1 MLRHNLL
8 LAFRSFL
15 KNKNTFLINLLGLST
30 GLTCVLLIYLWVNDE
45 WSVDKFHQNDAH
57 LYQVMINAE
66 LPNGNQIWKGTPGV
80 LAETLVEEL
89 PEVEAATLQHY
100 SIFKPK
106 GMLIK
111 ADTKLDVEGLF
122 AGENYF
128 ELFSYPLIE
137 GNVETLLK
145 DKNSIVLSES
155 SALKLFGKT
164 TGLIGEALVWS
175 NDYFDAQF
183 QISGIYQDVPQNAS
197 HQFDAVVHYDWLI
210 DWDRYANEWSGGYA
224 ETIVLL
230 KDNTDLAL
238 LSEKMTQLYK
248 EKRQFNKPRTL
259 FVQKYSEQYL
269 YGNYENGVVTGGRII
284 YVRLF
289 SIIALLILL
298 IAAINFMNLSTAQAS
313 KKLKLIGVKKVVGAS
328 RTTLMGQFF
337 SEAILLSL
345 LSTLLALFIVY
356 LCLPA
361 FNDLTGKVLQ
371 ISLQPTLLFSI
382 LGISL
387 LTGILAGSYPAFYLS
402 GFKPITVLKG
412 KLDAKMGEQWIRKG
426 LVVFQFVLSV
436 IFIVSML
443 IIQQQMNFIQ
453 NKHLGYERDNV
464 LTFQR
469 PAHEGDPQV
478 FLAEL
483 KKIAGVEDVGNMY
496 SNITNRF
503 DNQSGYSWRGE
514 AADKKILF
522 EAPRI
527 GYNVIETLGMEVSSG
542 RSFSNQMKDDDSK
555 IVINESA
562 AKLMQLED
570 PIGKM
575 VEHGSGQYEQ
585 IIGVVK
591 DFQYGSIHKKIE
603 PLIFRFRS
611 GGRDILLRLT
621 NGQERNTIAQVEQ
634 IFKQFHPDHTFAY
647 SFLDSKYQAL
657 YEAED
662 KVATLSK
669 YFSGLA
675 ILISCLGLLGL
686 VLFTAE
692 RRQKEIGIRKVLGAS
707 IANIVGLLS
716 KDFLKLVMIAFI
728 IAVPIAY
735 YAVQY
740 WLSNFAYHVE
750 IKWWIFVL
758 AGLATIGVALFT
770 VSFQSV
776 RAALANP
783 IESLRSE

>member
-1 MLRHNLL
+1 
-8 LAFRSFL
+8 
-15 KNKNTFLINLLGLST
+15 
-30 GLTCVLLIYLWVNDE
+30 
-45 WSVDKFHQNDAH
+45 
-57 LYQVMINAE
+57 
-66 LPNGNQIWKGTPGV
+66 
-80 LAETLVEEL
+80 
-89 PEVEAATLQHY
+89 
-100 SIFKPK
+100 
-106 GMLIK
+106 
-111 ADTKLDVEGLF
+111 
-122 AGENYF
+122 
-128 ELFSYPLIE
+128 
-137 GNVETLLK
+137 
-145 DKNSIVLSES
+145 
-155 SALKLFGKT
+155 
-164 TGLIGEALVWS
+164 
-175 NDYFDAQF
+175 
-183 QISGIYQDVPQNAS
+183 
-197 HQFDAVVHYDWLI
+197 
-210 DWDRYANEWSGGYA
+210 
-224 ETIVLL
+224 
-230 KDNTDLAL
+230 
-238 LSEKMTQLYK
+238 
-248 EKRQFNKPRTL
+248 
-259 FVQKYSEQYL
+259 
-269 YGNYENGVVTGGRII
+269 
-284 YVRLF
+284 
-289 SIIALLILL
+289 
-298 IAAINFMNLSTAQAS
+298 
-313 KKLKLIGVKKVVGAS
+313 
-328 RTTLMGQFF
+328 
-337 SEAILLSL
+337 
-345 LSTLLALFIVY
+345 
-356 LCLPA
+356 PA
-361 FNDLTGKVLQ
+361 FNDLTGKLLQ

-426 LVVFQFVLSV
+426 LVVFQFALSV

-469 PAHEGDPQV
+469 PAHEGDPQI

-483 KKIAGVEDVGNMY
+483 RKIAGVEAVSNMY
-496 SNITNRF
+496 SNITDRF

-514 AADKKILF
+514 ETDKKILF

-527 GYNVIETLGMEVSSG
+527 GYNVIETLGMEISAG
-542 RSFSNQMKDDDSK
+542 RSFSSRMKDDDSK

-562 AKLMQLED
+562 AKMMQLKE

-603 PLIFRFRS
+603 PLIFRFRP

-621 NGQERNTIAQVEQ
+621 NGQERNTIAQVKQ
-634 IFKQFHPDHTFAY
+634 IFKRFHPDHTFTY
-647 SFLDSKYQAL
+647 SFLDSNYQSL

-662 KVATLSK
+662 KVARLSK

-692 RRQKEIGIRKVLGAS
+692 RRRKEISIRKVLGAS
-707 IANIVGLLS
+707 IANIVSLLS
-716 KDFLKLVMIAFI
+716 KDFLKLVIIAFVL
-728 IAVPIAY
+728 AVPIAY

-750 IKWWIFVL
+750 IKWWIFVW

-783 IESLRSE
+783 IESLRNE

>member
-15 KNKNTFLINLLGLST
+15 KNKHTFLINLIGLST

-45 WSVDKFHQNDAH
+45 LSIDKFHQNDDQ

-80 LAETLVEEL
+80 LAETLVDKL
-89 PEVEAATLQHY
+89 PEVEAATFHQH
-100 SIFKPK
+100 SFFKPK
-106 GMLIK
+106 GILIK
-111 ADTKLDVEGLF
+111 EDLKLDVEGLF
-122 AGENYF
+122 ANENYF

-137 GNVETLLK
+137 GDAKTILR
-145 DKNSIVLSES
+145 DKNSIVLSETT
-155 SALKLFGKT
+155 ALKLFGRT
-164 TGLIGEALVWS
+164 NNLIGEALVWK
-175 NDYFDAQF
+175 NDYFDAPF
-183 QISGIYQDVPQNAS
+183 QISGIYKDVPLNAS
-197 HQFDAVVHYDWLI
+197 KQFDAVVHYDWLI

-224 ETIVLL
+224 ETVILL
-230 KDNTDLAL
+230 KKNADLAL

-248 EKRQFNKPRTL
+248 EKRQLKKTRTL
-259 FVQKYSEQYL
+259 FVQKYSDQYL
-269 YGNYENGVVTGGRII
+269 YGNYENGVVAGGRII

-289 SIIALLILL
+289 SIIALLLLL

-313 KKLKLIGVKKVVGAS
+313 KKLKLIGIKKVVGAS
-328 RTTLMGQFF
+328 RAALMKQFF
-337 SEAILLSL
+337 GEAILLSL
-345 LSTLLALFIVY
+345 ISTILALFIVY

-361 FNDLTGKVLQ
+361 FNTLTGKLFQ
-371 ISLQPTLLFSI
+371 ISFHPSLLFSI

-387 LTGILAGSYPAFYLS
+387 FTGILAGSYPAFYLS
-402 GFKPITVLKG
+402 GFKPITILKG
-412 KLDAKMGEQWIRKG
+412 KLSTTMGDQWIRKG
-426 LVVFQFVLSV
+426 LVIFQFTLSV

-453 NKHLGYERDNV
+453 NKHLGYDRNNV

-469 PAHEGDPQV
+469 PAHDGDPQV
-478 FLAEL
+478 FLSEL
-483 KKIAGVEDVGNMY
+483 SNVVGVENVGNMY

-503 DNQSGYSWRGE
+503 DNQSGYSWRGKE
-514 AADKKILF
+514 LDKKVLF

-527 GYNVIETLGMEVSSG
+527 GYNVIETLGMELSTG
-542 RSFSNQMKDDDSK
+542 RSFSSAMKDDYSK
-555 IVINESA
+555 IIINEAA
-562 AKLMQLED
+562 AKMMQLET
-570 PIGKM
+570 PVGEM

-603 PLIFRFRS
+603 PLIFRFRP
-611 GGRDILLRLT
+611 GGRDIPVRLT
-621 NGQERNTIAQVEQ
+621 NGQERSTISQIKQV
-634 IFKQFHPDHTFAY
+634 FKQFHPENTFQY
-647 SFLDSKYQAL
+647 SFLDSDYQAL
-657 YEAED
+657 YEAES

-669 YFSGLA
+669 YFSSLA

-686 VLFTAE
+686 MLFTAE

-716 KDFLKLVMIAFI
+716 QDFLKLVLIAFVL
-728 IAVPIAY
+728 AAPIAY
-735 YAVQY
+735 YAMQY
-740 WLSNFAYHVE
+740 WLSNFAYHVA
-750 IKWWIFVL
+750 IRWWMFVL
-758 AGLATIGVALFT
+758 AGIVAIGTALLT

-776 RAALANP
+776 KAAIANP
-783 IESLRSE
+783 IESLRNE